1 VKKPIETDARFMPIG
16 LILVNVFVAGL
27 SIMAIEMSAFRLLA
41 PSFGTTQLMITNVI
55 GTIMIALSLGY
66 WLGGRLGDRHPT
78 PQGIY
83 WLVTGSA
90 VLTAAIP
97 LISKPILIWADTA
110 VASQHFGS
118 FLSSLSAMVF
128 IFMIPLGMLGM
139 VSPYAIRISAKS
151 KETVG
156 ASAGKVYSLATI
168 GSILGTYLPTLIFI
182 PWVGTRASILIFS
195 AVMLLSGSI
204 GLLSVRRGR
213 IMIAAL
219 WAAFGCLLYPG
230 LGPVKGGT
238 DTLAEFESL
247 YNYIQVVKKNGTVL
261 LYLNDGN
268 GDHSV
273 HDPGSELV
281 GGYWDTFLALPAM
294 SALTDEE
301 LNVLII
307 GLGGGTIANQ
317 LSYYWRKK
325 LHIDGVEIDGKI
337 IEAADRFFALDRR
350 FLDVHVDD
358 GRRFLSSA
366 DGLYQVIILDAYKQ
380 PYIPFHLTTVEFFKK
395 CRDHLKRGGVVG
407 INVATFRENPEFLQM
422 IAETLGAVFPYV
434 YVYEIPNND
443 GAFKNVVLVAA
454 SDPPRLKGLAQAFPN
469 GPPDILWL
477 VEKKIKPLVMRD
489 KPRVM
494 SDDWAPMEWQV
505 DKTLFNF

>member
-1 VKKPIETDARFMPIG
+1 
-16 LILVNVFVAGL
+16 
-27 SIMAIEMSAFRLLA
+27 
-41 PSFGTTQLMITNVI
+41 
-55 GTIMIALSLGY
+55 
-66 WLGGRLGDRHPT
+66 
-78 PQGIY
+78 
-83 WLVTGSA
+83 
-90 VLTAAIP
+90 
-97 LISKPILIWADTA
+97 
-110 VASQHFGS
+110 
-118 FLSSLSAMVF
+118 
-128 IFMIPLGMLGM
+128 
-139 VSPYAIRISAKS
+139 
-151 KETVG
+151 
-156 ASAGKVYSLATI
+156 
-168 GSILGTYLPTLIFI
+168 
-182 PWVGTRASILIFS
+182 
-195 AVMLLSGSI
+195 MLLSGSI
-204 GLLSVRRGR
+204 GLLSVRRGK

-247 YNYIQVVKKNGTVL
+247 YNYIQVVKKNGLVL

-273 HDPGSELV
+273 HDPGSKLV

-301 LNVLII
+301 LKVLII

-317 LSYYWRKK
+317 LSYYWREK

-358 GRRFLSSA
+358 GRRFLSRA
-366 DGLYQVIILDAYKQ
+366 EGLYQVIILDAYRQ
-380 PYIPFHLTTVEFFKK
+380 PYIPFHLTTVEFFRK
-395 CRDHLKRGGVVG
+395 CRDHLNRGGVVG

-422 IAETLGAVFPYV
+422 IAETLGSVFPYV

-469 GPPDILWL
+469 GPPDILGL

-494 SDDWAPMEWQV
+494 SDDWAPLEWQV